1 MSIHG
6 GSPTGKFNT
15 LQERYKAFDD
25 RRSDKLK
32 RARDASKLTIP
43 GLLPDSGAGGDD
55 PLPIP
60 YNSVPAE
67 GVTAL
72 SARMVSVLYPLNG
85 VPFFE
90 LGVADAMETEG
101 EDTSGEDEVLSRVAR
116 RAMAQLAPTNLR
128 SSLFVAQQHLQV
140 VGDVLMFQKENYDFQ
155 VYRLDQYV
163 VRRTP
168 DGEWREIIIE
178 EWVDPDYL
186 PDEVRNF
193 TAIPKE
199 NVAHGGV
206 GPENDLE
213 AIYTQIV
220 WDPDDKVWR
229 VTREFREKTFDDDTF
244 YTVSPYFP
252 LRWVA
257 VAGEDYGRSLI
268 EDAMG
273 DVMAL
278 DVLGKALIDG
288 SIMNATAYWGINPGG
303 ITEMR
308 DFDNAVNGMS
318 IPAVDGDIFPI
329 QAANQAQVAVTL
341 QAITVRE
348 RRLGRRFLMNTL
360 VQPEGERVTARQ
372 VSIIAQE
379 LEQTLGGALSIQS
392 RDIQIPIIRRTLY
405 QMAVD
410 EIIPPDMADFIED
423 PKSILS
429 LTVKAGLA
437 VLSREAENEK
447 LTTIATGISQLPPEA
462 QAVFNWPNWLRK
474 WMISFGIETTGLLKT
489 QEQLESERQ
498 AAIDEQRA
506 LQAEQVGQQALVS
519 AAQQQTQGG

>member
-6 GSPTGKFNT
+6 RSPMGRFKT
-15 LQERYKAFDD
+15 LQERYAAFDSQ
-25 RRSDKLK
+25 RSAKLI
-32 RARDASKLTIP
+32 RARDAAALTIP
-43 GLLPDSGAGGDD
+43 GLLPREGTGDD
-55 PLPIP
+55 NKFPVP

-67 GVTAL
+67 GVNAL
-72 SARMVSVLYPLNG
+72 SARMVSVLYPLNN

-90 LGVADAMETEG
+90 LGVSNALQAEG
-101 EDTSGEDEVLSRVAR
+101 EDTSGEDEVLQRVAR
-116 RAMAQLAPTNLR
+116 RAMEQLGPTNLR
-128 SSLFVAQQHLQV
+128 SSLFITQQHLQV
-140 VGDVLMFQKENYDFQ
+140 VGDVLLFMKDNYDFQ

-168 DGEWREIIIE
+168 DGEWREIIVE
-178 EWVDPDYL
+178 EWVDPEYL
-186 PDEVRNF
+186 PDEIRDFPVM
-193 TAIPKE
+193 KE
-199 NVAHGGV
+199 KAEGGV
-206 GPENDLE
+206 GPDSDLE
-213 AIYTQIV
+213 AIYTQIR
-220 WDPDDKVWR
+220 WDADDKVYR
-229 VTREFREKTFDDDTF
+229 VVREFREQTFDDDTF
-244 YTVSPYFP
+244 YKVVPYFP

-308 DFDNAVNGMS
+308 DFNNAVNGMT
-318 IPAVDGDIFPI
+318 IPAVEGDIFPI
-329 QAANQAQVAVTL
+329 QAENQAQVAVTL
-341 QAITVRE
+341 TAITVRE
-348 RRLGRRFLMNTL
+348 QRLGRRFLMNTL

-372 VSIIAQE
+372 VSIIARE

-392 RDIQIPIIRRTLY
+392 RDTQIPIIRRTLY

-410 EIIPPDMADFIED
+410 EIIPPDMAEFIAD
-423 PKSILS
+423 PASILS
-429 LTVKAGLA
+429 LTVKAGLE

-447 LTTIATGISQLPPEA
+447 LSAIAQVIGQLPPEA
-462 QAVFNWPNWLRK
+462 QQVFNWPNWLNK

-489 QEQLESERQ
+489 PEQIEAERQ
-498 AAIDEQRA
+498 AAMDEARA
-506 LQAEQVGQQALVS
+506 LQAEQAGQQALVS
-519 AAQQQTQGG
+519 AAQQQSGANG